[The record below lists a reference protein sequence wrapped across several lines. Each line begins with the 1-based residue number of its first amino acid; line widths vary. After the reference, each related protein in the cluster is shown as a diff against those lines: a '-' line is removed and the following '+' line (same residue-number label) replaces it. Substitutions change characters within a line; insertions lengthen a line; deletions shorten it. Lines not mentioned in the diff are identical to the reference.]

1 MAFDL
6 KVFLRPLVDL
16 GSESYEERVREV
28 IVFGAL
34 VVLAL
39 IVIWKRS

>member
-1 MAFDL
+1 MSFNL
-6 KVFLRPLVDL
+6 KDFLKPIIDL
-16 GSESYEERVREV
+16 GSETYEERVREL
-28 IVFGAL
+28 ILFGAL

>member
-1 MAFDL
+1 MAFNL
-6 KVFLRPLVDL
+6 KAFLAPIFDV
-16 GSESYEERVREV
+16 GAEAYEERVKEV

-34 VVLAL
+34 IVLAL

>member
-6 KVFLRPLVDL
+6 KKFLAPIIDL
-16 GSESYEERVREV
+16 GSETYEERVQKL

-34 VVLAL
+34 TVLAL

>member
-6 KVFLRPLVDL
+6 KRLLAPIIDL
-16 GSESYEERVREV
+16 SAEGYEEHAKEL

>member
-1 MAFDL
+1 MAFDW
-6 KVFLRPLVDL
+6 KAFLRPIVDL
-16 GSESYEERVREV
+16 GSEPYEERVREV